1 MGLVDK
7 TWIKLYNDFFD
18 FMEQEHGLILTHSE
32 MDEIMVEAMKLQE
45 NLQKNAETDGS
56 TSTQNC
62 RVKGVINK

>member
-1 MGLVDK
+1 MNLVDK
-7 TWIKLYNDFFD
+7 TWISLYNDFFD

-45 NLQKNAETDGS
+45 KLQKNAKTDGS

-62 RVKGVINK
+62 RVKGAINK